1 MTVDWFLIDAPH
13 VVPAEFRAWE
23 AAKAHHRTVFLRCVD
38 AQGDSAEQ
46 AALDAEGQAAK
57 IEADRLEQ
65 IAREAWKLKR

>member
-13 VVPAEFRAWE
+13 VVAAEFQAWE
-23 AAKAHHRTVFLRCVD
+23 AAKAHHRAVFLRCID
-38 AQGDSAEQ
+38 AQDSAER

-65 IAREAWKLKR
+65 IAREAWKRQR